1 MFSGSYP
8 RLLTAIFVLL
18 LATPSAADVISDL
31 STSEADEG
39 RALEIKAEQFWK
51 PLLLAAQDVKMEKH
65 LALYKD
71 VEHVIKELPTENDYV
86 KQALSESLE
95 SLRNA
100 DSLLFKQALDS
111 ASIASSKL
119 EIPTTST
126 GGFSFLSG
134 GQDFLRRAL
143 RKLIDNGQYADQ
155 LAEHISDRQND
166 ILPMLRGAAK
176 ISGNVLTDCR
186 VASKKAFD
194 VRKYDIYNRGV
205 PKTPKEAN
213 AVAERLVDAA
223 GETRSRFTK
232 FITEAALS
240 ITRDVQGKQEPAAAT
255 VTKASLATFL
265 AADQPSAGGFG
276 AAAADPARKIALS
289 GNAQQQL
296 IDL

>member
-1 MFSGSYP
+1 
-8 RLLTAIFVLL
+8 
-18 LATPSAADVISDL
+18 
-31 STSEADEG
+31 
-39 RALEIKAEQFWK
+39 LEIKAEQFWK

-71 VEHVIKELPTENDYV
+71 VERVIKELPTENDYV

-119 EIPTTST
+119 EIPTPST
-126 GGFSFLSG
+126 GGFSFFSG

-143 RKLIDNGQYADQ
+143 RKLVDNGQYADQ
-155 LAEHISDRQND
+155 LAEHITDRQND

-276 AAAADPARKIALS
+276 AAAADPARKVALS

>member
-8 RLLTAIFVLL
+8 RLLTTIFVLL
-18 LATPSAADVISDL
+18 LATPSVADVISDL

-71 VEHVIKELPTENDYV
+71 VERVIKELPTENDYV

-119 EIPTTST
+119 EIPTPST
-126 GGFSFLSG
+126 GGFSFFSG

-143 RKLIDNGQYADQ
+143 RKLVDNGQYADQ
-155 LAEHISDRQND
+155 LAEHITDRQND

-276 AAAADPARKIALS
+276 AAAADPARKVALS